1 MEKLRQNSPETAPYS
16 WEDLYKKYKPLVR
29 HLIKKRIPAGERE
42 DVCQDIFM
50 KIFRNMHLYDPTKSS
65 LNTWIT
71 IVTQYA
77 ILDCIRTYYRKIKF
91 EDKITAK
98 EDLSRNLEAVDNKDL
113 IEKIKSVVS
122 PEEFEMIKLRYM
134 TGMTGTETAKV
145 IGVKYD
151 YLISHCDQIKNKIKK
166 YLDAKP

>member
-1 MEKLRQNSPETAPYS
+1 MIAK
-16 WEDLYKKYKPLVR
+16 
-29 HLIKKRIPAGERE
+29 
-42 DVCQDIFM
+42 
-50 KIFRNMHLYDPTKSS
+50 
-65 LNTWIT
+65 
-71 IVTQYA
+71 YA

-134 TGMTGTETAKV
+134 TGMTGCEMAKV
-145 IGVKYD
+145 TGLKYRNSV
-151 YLISHCDQIKNKIKK
+151 YHCDQIKNKIKK

>member
-50 KIFRNMHLYDPTKSS
+50 KIFRNMHLYDPTKSCLS
-65 LNTWIT
+65 TWIT
-71 IVTQYA
+71 MIAKYA

-134 TGMTGTETAKV
+134 TGMTGCEMAKV
-145 IGVKYD
+145 TGLKYRNSV
-151 YLISHCDQIKNKIKK
+151 YHCDQIKNKIKK